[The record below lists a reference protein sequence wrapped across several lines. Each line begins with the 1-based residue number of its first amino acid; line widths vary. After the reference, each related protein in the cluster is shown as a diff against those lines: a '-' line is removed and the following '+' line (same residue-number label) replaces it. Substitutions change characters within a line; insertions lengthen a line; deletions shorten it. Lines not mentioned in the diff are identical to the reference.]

1 MVHKALLIVLL
12 TALLHYESEGCDWI
26 VDGGLTEK
34 TEITTRQGINN
45 LAQGEQMEDEE
56 YRDGVLFLHNN
67 KKIK

>member
-1 MVHKALLIVLL
+1 MK
-12 TALLHYESEGCDWI
+12 SEGCDWI

-34 TEITTRQGINN
+34 TEITTRQRIYN

-56 YRDGVLFLHNN
+56 YRDVVLFLHNN